1 MVLILIIIAKLSN
14 YENRV
19 ANKKIFFFYKVN
31 NLEGE
36 KILHEIMYV
45 PNQSNLFLTFYSKYL
60 DFILVIAITLFS
72 CFLDYFVMCH

>member
-19 ANKKIFFFYKVN
+19 ANKIFFFYKVN

-36 KILHEIMYV
+36 KILHEIMCV

-72 CFLDYFVMCH
+72 CFLDYFVMWH